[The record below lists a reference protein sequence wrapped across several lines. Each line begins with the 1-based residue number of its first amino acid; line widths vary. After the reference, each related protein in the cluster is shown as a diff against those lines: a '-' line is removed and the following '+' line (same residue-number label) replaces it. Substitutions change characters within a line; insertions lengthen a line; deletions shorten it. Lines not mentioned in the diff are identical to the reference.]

1 VGGGWA
7 LRRLAKAD
15 HARGPAAGQIR
26 GEYRKSIEY
35 TLTTLVS
42 YVETYGDEDTVLVFL
57 GDHQPSPVL
66 AGQGASRDVP
76 ITIVAK
82 DEAVMERISGWGW
95 QEGLKPAKDGPVR
108 PMPRFRDRF
117 RTAFGG

>member
-35 TLTTLVS
+35 TLTTLIS
-42 YVETYGDEDTVLVFL
+42 YVETYGGEDTVLVFL

-66 AGQGASRDVP
+66 AGKGASRDVP

-82 DEAVMERISGWGW
+82 DEAVLNRISGWGW
-95 QEGLKPAKDGPVR
+95 RDGLRPASNGPVWS
-108 PMPRFRDRF
+108 MAAFRDRF
-117 RTAFGG
+117 LTAFGG